1 MAEQD
6 SFDLS
11 ITLSEPFSLNTLD
24 PSDRSNRDSFTPEE
38 EADLLENE
46 PYDVFSR
53 RIKSRKAQKD
63 LYLKDLA
70 LKTKK
75 KSRYLN
81 LFIKSRVEIRRIK
94 SARSVQKIKQFH
106 DNAVLKDEKKR
117 DTWIKANL
125 IRRVLFGP
133 KYNLRFLTAASRIE
147 QRYPWLSLEQS
158 QSIVETFKLYRRK
171 VYWIFV
177 DRGMMPEDSLDETYP
192 SISPGPSMNE
202 AFIADYEESDGSEN
216 ENESENGNENENE
229 AFEMNNVLEALPSP
243 DQGFDESVS
252 HFPNIDLEILPKYVS
267 FIDDPMDMENQ
278 DYMKALNMTNED
290 RLLSLEYMLDEIEQT
305 FYPDPPDITFDN
317 SDVFDEFDSSFS
329 SSCLDYSD
337 KD

>member
-1 MAEQD
+1 MFNGPPQSA
-6 SFDLS
+6 S
-11 ITLSEPFSLNTLD
+11 PFG
-24 PSDRSNRDSFTPEE
+24 
-38 EADLLENE
+38 
-46 PYDVFSR
+46 
-53 RIKSRKAQKD
+53 
-63 LYLKDLA
+63 LKC
-70 LKTKK
+70 T
-75 KSRYLN
+75 
-81 LFIKSRVEIRRIK
+81 
-94 SARSVQKIKQFH
+94 
-106 DNAVLKDEKKR
+106 
-117 DTWIKANL
+117 
-125 IRRVLFGP
+125 
-133 KYNLRFLTAASRIE
+133 RIE

-192 SISPGPSMNE
+192 SINPGSSMNE

-243 DQGFDESVS
+243 DLGFDESVS

-278 DYMKALNMTNED
+278 DYMKALNMTNEE